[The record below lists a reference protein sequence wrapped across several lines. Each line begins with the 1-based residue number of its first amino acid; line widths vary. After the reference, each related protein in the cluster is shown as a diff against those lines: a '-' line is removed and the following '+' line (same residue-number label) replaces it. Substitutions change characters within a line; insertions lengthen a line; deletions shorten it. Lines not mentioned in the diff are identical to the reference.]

1 MAESFV
7 FYKSFAKAT
16 KRMTAEQKAE
26 LLDALIAKGIDEEE
40 IDPDDIQDDAVAMA
54 MELIIPQLEANAKRR
69 ENGQQGGA
77 MGGRPKKPSGL
88 SDENPVGF
96 EEETHRVI
104 DEKPSGLSVE
114 NPNVKEKE
122 KVNDNDKEKEN
133 VKGVV
138 GGKRFAPPTLSE
150 VTDYC
155 NQRANGIDPQGFIDY
170 YEQSGWKLSNGQ
182 KMVDWKAAVRN
193 WESRRKQE
201 RRQATPPKNSFT
213 DYTHQT
219 TYDWDAIE
227 AFETA
232 NPVLKNY
239 AGS

>member
-1 MAESFV
+1 MAEAFLIYESFV
-7 FYKSFAKAT
+7 KAA
-16 KRMTAEQKAE
+16 KRMTNDQKAE
-26 LLDALIAKGIDEEE
+26 LFDAMCAMGIDEDYDV
-40 IDPDDIQDDAVAMA
+40 IDRIEDPVVAMV
-54 MELIIPQLEANAKRR
+54 MEVIRPQIEANARR
-69 ENGQQGGA
+69 RDGGQK
-77 MGGRPKKPSGL
+77 GGRPKTR
-88 SDENPVGF
+88 GF
-96 EEETHRVI
+96 E
-104 DEKPSGLSVE
+104 DEKPMVMETQNHRFSESETTGYETPKPNE
-114 NPNVKEKE
+114 NEKE
-122 KVNDNDKEKEN
+122 NENDNDKEKEN
-133 VKGVV
+133 EKGSLR
-138 GGKRFAPPTLSE
+138 GKRFAPPTLSE

-201 RRQATPPKNSFT
+201 RRQATPTKPNPFT

-227 AFETA
+227 AYETA